1 MVSAIRK
8 KLEIPGTKIILAFSS
23 VYIIWGSTYLA
34 IRFAIE
40 TIPTFLMGGV
50 RFLVAGFMVYL
61 FLRLRGREKPSMNE
75 WRTESI
81 VGLLLLAMANGSVIM
96 AEHTVPSGLAALI
109 VATVSV
115 WMVLLNWLWKGA
127 PRPNLGVT
135 TGIITG
141 FIGLYVLVG
150 PSNVSA
156 NLSLD
161 PFGVFLLL
169 FASFIWAAGSVYSK
183 GAEHNKSLMLSA
195 AMQMITGGVF
205 LMIFGSIIGE
215 WQTLSLSEISL
226 LSFYSLG
233 YLIVFG
239 SIIGFGSYVYILRH
253 SSPDHVSTYA
263 YVNPVIAVILGW
275 AFAEE
280 IIDLR
285 IIIAAVFI
293 IISVILITKFREGKN
308 RAAKITIVKKEVIT
322 QNQ

>member
-1 MVSAIRK
+1 MVSAIQE
-8 KLEIPGTKIILAFSS
+8 KLELPGVKIVLAFAS
-23 VYIIWGSTYLA
+23 VYLIWGSTYLA

-40 TIPTFLMGGV
+40 TIPTFFMGGV
-50 RFLVAGFMVYL
+50 RFLTAGAIVYI
-61 FLRLRGREKPSMNE
+61 FLRVRGREKPSLSE

-81 VGLLLLAMANGSVIM
+81 VGLLLLAVANGSVVM
-96 AEHTVPSGLAALI
+96 AEHTVPSGLASLI

-135 TGIITG
+135 SGILTG

-150 PSNVSA
+150 PSNISA
-156 NLSLD
+156 NLTLD
-161 PFGVFLLL
+161 PFGVMLLL
-169 FASFIWAAGSVYSK
+169 FASFTWAAGSVYSK
-183 GAEHNKSLMLSA
+183 GALHNKSLMLSA
-195 AMQMITGGVF
+195 AMQMLTGGVF
-205 LMIFGSIIGE
+205 LMIFGTLNGE
-215 WQTLSLSEISL
+215 WQTLNISDISL

-275 AFAEE
+275 AFADE
-280 IIDLR
+280 IIDLK

-308 RAAKITIVKKEVIT
+308 KATKSINK
-322 QNQ
+322 NP

>member
-1 MVSAIRK
+1 MVSAIQK
-8 KLEIPGTKIILAFSS
+8 KFELPASKIILAFGS

-40 TIPTFLMGGV
+40 TIPTFFMGGI
-50 RFLVAGFMVYL
+50 RFLTAGFIVYT
-61 FLRLRGREKPSMNE
+61 FLRVRGREKPTLSE
-75 WRTESI
+75 WRTEAI
-81 VGLLLLAMANGSVIM
+81 VGLLLLAIANGSVVM
-96 AEHTVPSGLAALI
+96 AEHTVPSGLASLI

-135 TGIITG
+135 SGIITG
-141 FIGLYVLVG
+141 FVGLYVLVD
-150 PSNVSA
+150 PFNISA

-169 FASFIWAAGSVYSK
+169 FAAFTWAAGSVYSK
-183 GAEHNKSLMLSA
+183 GAQHNKSLMLSA
-195 AMQMITGGVF
+195 AMQMLMGGVF
-205 LMIFGSIIGE
+205 LMIFGSLNGE
-215 WQTLSLSEISL
+215 WQTLDLSAISL
-226 LSFYSLG
+226 KSFYSLG

-275 AFAEE
+275 AFADE
-280 IIDLR
+280 IIDIR
-285 IIIAAVFI
+285 IITAALFI

-308 RAAKITIVKKEVIT
+308 RVVEKIDETHS
-322 QNQ
+322 QGN

>member
-1 MVSAIRK
+1 MVSAIQK
-8 KLEIPGTKIILAFSS
+8 KFAIPATKIVLAFGS

-40 TIPTFLMGGV
+40 TIPTFFMGGT
-50 RFLVAGFMVYL
+50 RFLIAGSIVYI
-61 FLRLRGREKPSMNE
+61 FLRVRGREKPTLSE
-75 WRTESI
+75 WRTEAI
-81 VGLLLLAMANGSVIM
+81 VGLLLLAIANGSVVM
-96 AEHTVPSGLAALI
+96 AEHTVPSGLASLI

-135 TGIITG
+135 SGIITG

-150 PSNVSA
+150 PSDISV

-169 FASFIWAAGSVYSK
+169 FASFTWAAGSVYSK
-183 GAEHNKSLMLSA
+183 GAQHNKSPMLSA
-195 AMQMITGGVF
+195 AMQMLTGGVF
-205 LMIFGSIIGE
+205 LMIFGSVNGE
-215 WQTLSLSEISL
+215 WQSLNLSDISL

-275 AFAEE
+275 AFADE
-280 IIDLR
+280 IIDIR
-285 IIIAAVFI
+285 IITAALFI

-308 RAAKITIVKKEVIT
+308 RAAVIADVKRKVIT
-322 QNQ
+322 ENT

>member
-1 MVSAIRK
+1 MVSALQK
-8 KLEIPGTKIILAFSS
+8 KFEIPATKIILAFGS

-40 TIPTFLMGGV
+40 TIPTFFMAGI
-50 RFLVAGFMVYL
+50 RFLTAGAIVYI
-61 FLRLRGREKPSMNE
+61 FLRVRGREKPTLSE
-75 WRTESI
+75 WRTEAI
-81 VGLLLLAMANGSVIM
+81 VGLLLLAIANGSVVM
-96 AEHTVPSGLAALI
+96 AEHTVPSGLASLI

-135 TGIITG
+135 SGIITG
-141 FIGLYVLVG
+141 FVGLYVLVD
-150 PSNVSA
+150 PSNISA
-156 NLSLD
+156 SLNLD

-169 FASFIWAAGSVYSK
+169 FASFTWAAGSVYSK
-183 GAEHNKSLMLSA
+183 GAQHNKSLMLSA
-195 AMQMITGGVF
+195 AMQMLTGGVF
-205 LMIFGSIIGE
+205 LMIFGSINGE
-215 WQTLSLSEISL
+215 WQTLDLFDISL
-226 LSFYSLG
+226 KSFYSLG

-275 AFAEE
+275 AFADE
-280 IIDLR
+280 IIDIR
-285 IIIAAVFI
+285 IITAALFI

-308 RAAKITIVKKEVIT
+308 RVVEKKDET
-322 QNQ
+322 HSQGN

>member
-1 MVSAIRK
+1 MVSAIQK
-8 KLEIPGTKIILAFSS
+8 KLEIPGTKIILAFAS
-23 VYIIWGSTYLA
+23 VYLIWGSTYLA

-40 TIPTFLMGGV
+40 TIPTFFMGGV
-50 RFLVAGFMVYL
+50 RFLIAGFIVYT
-61 FLRLRGREKPSMNE
+61 FLRLRGREKPSMSE
-75 WRTESI
+75 WQTESI
-81 VGLLLLAMANGSVIM
+81 VGLLLLAMANGSVVM

-135 TGIITG
+135 SGIFTG

-150 PSNVSA
+150 PSDISA

-169 FASFIWAAGSVYSK
+169 FASFTWAAGSVYSK
-183 GAEHNKSLMLSA
+183 GAQHNKSLMLSA

-205 LMIFGSIIGE
+205 LMIFGTINGE
-215 WQTLSLSEISL
+215 WQSLNLSDISL
-226 LSFYSLG
+226 ISFYSLW

-275 AFAEE
+275 AFADE
-280 IIDLR
+280 IIDLK
-285 IIIAAVFI
+285 IITAAAFI

-308 RAAKITIVKKEVIT
+308 RAIEITSVKRKAIT
-322 QNQ
+322 EIP

>member
-1 MVSAIRK
+1 MVSAIQK
-8 KLEIPGTKIILAFSS
+8 KLEIPGGKIILAFAS
-23 VYIIWGSTYLA
+23 VYLIWGSTYLA

-40 TIPTFLMGGV
+40 TIPTFFMGGV
-50 RFLVAGFMVYL
+50 RFLTAGFIVYL
-61 FLRLRGREKPSMNE
+61 FLRLRGREKPSMSE

-81 VGLLLLAMANGSVIM
+81 VGLLLLAIANGSVVM
-96 AEHTVPSGLAALI
+96 AEHTVPSGLAALL

-135 TGIITG
+135 SGIITG

-150 PSNVSA
+150 PSNVSS
-156 NLSLD
+156 NLALD

-169 FASFIWAAGSVYSK
+169 FAAFTWAAGSVYSK
-183 GAEHNKSLMLSA
+183 GAHHNKSLMLSA
-195 AMQMITGGVF
+195 AMHMITVGVF
-205 LMIFGSIIGE
+205 LMIFATLNGD
-215 WQTLSLSEISL
+215 WQTLNLSGISL

-239 SIIGFGSYVYILRH
+239 SIIGFSSYVYILRH

-275 AFAEE
+275 AFADE
-280 IIDLR
+280 IIDLK
-285 IIIAAVFI
+285 IIIAAGFI
-293 IISVILITKFREGKN
+293 IFSVILITKFREGKN
-308 RAAKITIVKKEVIT
+308 ITTEVTSVKKKVIVE
-322 QNQ
+322 NR